1 MWQNPNKVVLLIHY
15 SYYPCVF
22 VLKPGQLLHINK
34 GRLHA
39 FRKMSRSPL
48 EANDCHSAIRT
59 NVIDE
64 CAITKDIVCTSVAW
78 DWMYLGK
85 TREGIQEEVAQ
96 TLDSVKLAIGN
107 GSKSLAIPQLSII
120 ETAKVHLA
128 KYQVA
133 VRRDGKFRE
142 VTANDVMCI
151 LGLSNFT
158 LIDVQKKQ
166 LSLNILKG
174 IYPGLV
180 QILDEQ
186 IGAIRTK
193 IGKQVTLQENPD
205 SYHAISTGE

>member
-1 MWQNPNKVVLLIHY
+1 
-15 SYYPCVF
+15 
-22 VLKPGQLLHINK
+22 
-34 GRLHA
+34 
-39 FRKMSRSPL
+39 
-48 EANDCHSAIRT
+48 
-59 NVIDE
+59 VIDE

-205 SYHAISTGE
+205 SYHAISTGDSLLSSRSVWK